1 MYAVHIGELWRGG
14 PPVTANQTN
23 ETNETNA
30 AQSSPARLHV
40 GELLRNFRAR
50 AGLTRKE
57 VSERLLV
64 SESTAGAYER
74 GERIPTTS
82 YLVDADA
89 FLDAR
94 GALKSCIPMM
104 EEEKYPRTFVGW
116 VRLEKVAASI
126 SAYENMLVPGLLQTE
141 EYIQA
146 LYEVRIPQLPDV
158 EIEKNVEARIER
170 QGVLGRDPLPIVAYV
185 IEESVLQRPIG
196 SRTILRNQLLHVL
209 ELMRTMHHV
218 TVQVMPTEGLA
229 HAGMDGPFATLS
241 TPDGRNW
248 GYADRPGGGTL
259 IPKAQEVN
267 QFIDRFGALRAQAL
281 TPWESAELIER
292 TADRL

>member
-1 MYAVHIGELWRGG
+1 M
-14 PPVTANQTN
+14 TANNKTS
-23 ETNETNA
+23 ETNA
-30 AQSSPARLHV
+30 AQPSPARLHV
-40 GELLRNFRAR
+40 GELLRNFRSR
-50 AGLTRKE
+50 AGLTRQE

-104 EEEKYPRTFVGW
+104 EEEKYPPTFVGW
-116 VRLEKVAASI
+116 VRLEKKAASI

-170 QGVLGRDPLPIVAYV
+170 QGVLKRDPLPIVAYV
-185 IEESVLQRPIG
+185 IEESVIQRPLG
-196 SRTILRNQLLHVL
+196 SRTVLRNQLLHVL
-209 ELMRTMHHV
+209 ECMQTMHNLM
-218 TVQVMPTEGLA
+218 VQVMPTERLA
-229 HAGMDGPFATLS
+229 HAGLQGSFALAS
-241 TPDGRNW
+241 TPEGRNW

-259 IPKAQEVN
+259 ISKPQEVN
-267 QFIDRFGALRAQAL
+267 QLTDRFGMLRAQAL

-292 TADRL
+292 TAERL

>member
-1 MYAVHIGELWRGG
+1 M
-14 PPVTANQTN
+14 
-23 ETNETNA
+23 
-30 AQSSPARLHV
+30 

-50 AGLTRKE
+50 AGLTRLE

-82 YLVDADA
+82 FLKDADML
-89 FLDAR
+89 LDAR

-104 EEEKYPRTFVGW
+104 EEEKYPPTFVGW
-116 VRLEKVAASI
+116 MRLQREAASI
-126 SAYENMLVPGLLQTE
+126 SGYENMLIPGLLQTQ
-141 EYIQA
+141 EYIQE

-170 QGVLGRDPLPIVAYV
+170 QTVLGRDPLPNVAYV
-185 IEESVLQRPIG
+185 IEESVIQRPLG
-196 SRTILRNQLLHVL
+196 SKTVLRNQLLHVL
-209 ELMRTMHHV
+209 ECVQTMHNLM
-218 TVQVMPTEGLA
+218 VQVMPTERLA
-229 HAGMDGPFATLS
+229 HAGMDGPFQLAS

-259 IPKAQEVN
+259 ISKPQQVN
-267 QFIDRFGALRAQAL
+267 QLIDRFGMLRAQAL

-292 TADRL
+292 TAERL